1 MKNPYMEQARA
12 LLKRFYGYDDFRPA
26 QKPVIESLLT
36 GHDTVAI
43 MPTGA
48 GKSICFQ
55 IPALIFPGITLV
67 ISPLISLMKDQVD
80 ALVEQ
85 GIPATYINSS
95 LSFAE
100 ADERLSAI
108 AQGRYKLVYV
118 APERLDT
125 NYFQYIIEQQTIS
138 MVAVDEA
145 HCLSQWGHDFRPSY
159 QQIAPFLEALPRRPL
174 VSAFTATATPEVR
187 EDIVRL
193 LGLKNPAVH
202 VTGFDRPNLYFEVR
216 RGEDK
221 KKFIERYLKRHQ
233 GEAVIIY
240 AATRKEVDALYHLLQ
255 KKHFTV
261 GRYHA
266 GLSDEERTQAQDDF
280 LYDNVQVIV
289 ATNAFGMGIDKS
301 NVRYVI
307 HYQMPKSLEA
317 YYQEAGRA
325 GRDGAKSEC
334 ILLYSGQDAGIQR
347 YLIEQG
353 NQDEDQRKMD
363 YHRLNAMVDYCQTTS
378 CLRNFILAYFGEKV
392 TEPCGHCGNCESGK
406 GRVDIT
412 DMAVLV
418 FKTIRSLHERFGA
431 SLIAD
436 VLHGSHSRA
445 IVERKLEDTPTYGK
459 LSFEKA
465 SHIKSALNNFI
476 ADGYLRRE
484 GEPYAVL
491 TLTDK
496 ARQVLAGREKV
507 YGLAFGAESV
517 MADAAVEKKIDRNPV
532 RRGGLFEKLRK
543 LRTLIAREEQV
554 PPFVVFSDA
563 TLEDMAAVKPRNLED
578 MGKVHGVGAFKLEK
592 YGARFLE
599 VLLDQ
604 NEEEEKEEETDSHE
618 DSALLEELKN
628 LRRRMA
634 GEVHKA
640 PKSIFSDEILSSMV
654 LQRPG
659 TLEEL
664 KRIRGIG
671 SKKAAAY
678 GMPFLRL
685 LGNSAPTAQP
695 VPADIR
701 QSACFLFLKKVRDR
715 LAGGRKGDA
724 FFSDESLHRLAS
736 GDSSVLSSLSERDA
750 AEFRKAL
757 ETYKKIRSC

>member
-1 MKNPYMEQARA
+1 MKNPYMAQARA

-193 LGLKNPAVH
+193 LGLKNPAIH

-233 GEAVIIY
+233 GEAGIIY

-301 NVRYVI
+301 NVRFVI
-307 HYQMPKSLEA
+307 HYNMPKNIEA

-325 GRDGAKSEC
+325 GRDGEPGEC
-334 ILLYSGQDAGIQR
+334 ILLFSPQDTMTQK
-347 YLIEQG
+347 YLI
-353 NQDEDQRKMD
+353 DISTEDAERKR
-363 YHRLNAMVDYCQTTS
+363 HNLGRLQKMVDYCHTPE
-378 CLRNFILAYFGEKV
+378 CLRHFIIQYFGENDAPV
-392 TEPCGHCGNCESGK
+392 TCDNCGNCKAGLEEQDVTIDAQK
-406 GRVDIT
+406 
-412 DMAVLV
+412 V
-418 FKTIRSLHERFGA
+418 FSCVYRMHERFGLTLVA
-431 SLIAD
+431 Q
-436 VLHGSHSRA
+436 VLKGSSEKRVKELHFDQLS
-445 IVERKLEDTPTYGK
+445 TYGLMKERSLADIK
-459 LSFEKA
+459 LLIQRFVATDYLALTESKYPVLTLQRAAYPVLRGQKKVFQAVPKEITNQEAAPELFEFLRA
-465 SHIKSALNNFI
+465 
-476 ADGYLRRE
+476 LRRE
-484 GEPYAVL
+484 IALRDHIPPY
-491 TLTDK
+491 
-496 ARQVLAGREKV
+496 
-507 YGLAFGAESV
+507 
-517 MADAAVEKKIDRNPV
+517 
-532 RRGGLFEKLRK
+532 
-543 LRTLIAREEQV
+543 
-554 PPFVVFSDA
+554 VVFSDA
-563 TLEDMAAVKPRNLED
+563 TLKDMCAVKPKTRED
-578 MGKVHGVGAFKLEK
+578 MLLVKGVGEHKLKK
-592 YGARFLE
+592 YGQAFLE
-599 VLLDQ
+599 CIQ
-604 NEEEEKEEETDSHE
+604 KH
-618 DSALLEELKN
+618 A
-628 LRRRMA
+628 
-634 GEVHKA
+634 
-640 PKSIFSDEILSSMV
+640 
-654 LQRPG
+654 
-659 TLEEL
+659 
-664 KRIRGIG
+664 
-671 SKKAAAY
+671 
-678 GMPFLRL
+678 
-685 LGNSAPTAQP
+685 
-695 VPADIR
+695 
-701 QSACFLFLKKVRDR
+701 
-715 LAGGRKGDA
+715 
-724 FFSDESLHRLAS
+724 
-736 GDSSVLSSLSERDA
+736 
-750 AEFRKAL
+750 
-757 ETYKKIRSC
+757 